1 MLQMEI
7 LAFAVFLIRLFVGGV
22 FLIAGLIKIKGSSSR
37 LLIAILGYELV
48 PRGAATILVYVL
60 PWLEII
66 VGGLLILGLWS
77 HLTVLVGAGLLAVF
91 LSGIVTSL
99 LRGMNN
105 DCGCYQS
112 LTPVQW
118 KLAYRNLIIMAL
130 LLPIYLLKGGMW
142 SLDKGLDLQTDW
154 QFQITKDFIVLT
166 TMWMLILT
174 IILLVRGL
182 VQVTTQIRKT

>member
-22 FLIAGLIKIKGSSSR
+22 FLIAGLIKIKGSSSG

-48 PRGAATILVYVL
+48 PRGLATILAYVL

-118 KLAYRNLIIMAL
+118 KLAYRNLIIMGL

-142 SLDKGLDLQTDW
+142 SLGKGLGLQADW
-154 QFQITKDFIVLT
+154 QFQITKDFTVLV
-166 TMWMLILT
+166 TMWVLILS